1 MASIMIHKIDAATG
15 AGIYGVK
22 FVLYDSGKN
31 PIGEYTTDQD
41 GYIYID
47 DELVPGKYYLRE
59 LEAADGYIRDEQYKT
74 VYVERGKCAQ
84 IEWENSAVTG
94 QIQIRKYSSEDNT
107 VTGQLA
113 GTPLEGAVFE
123 LWQGCW
129 LYRDR
134 RTWRCRFRP
143 PASWP
148 LLRDGGVRTEILS
161 AEWREDGS

>member
-1 MASIMIHKIDAATG
+1 MASIMSHKIDAATG

-74 VYVERGKCAQ
+74 C
-84 IEWENSAVTG
+84 
-94 QIQIRKYSSEDNT
+94 
-107 VTGQLA
+107 L
-113 GTPLEGAVFE
+113 
-123 LWQGCW
+123 
-129 LYRDR
+129 LY
-134 RTWRCRFRP
+134 TSRC
-143 PASWP
+143 
-148 LLRDGGVRTEILS
+148 V
-161 AEWREDGS
+161 